1 MRNFKAMRN
10 IIDYLHWHFYL
21 LAVSTV
27 MGETSYIT
35 YLTPID
41 TSLIEDPEVGRRTV
55 ARRIVCTISEDGVE
69 IDSPVADDVVLSYEL
84 WDEAGNI
91 CLVTYVDEHE
101 FVEALAMFRGTYQ
114 LRFLT
119 TEYALVGY
127 ISL

>member
-1 MRNFKAMRN
+1 MRKYNR
-10 IIDYLHWHFYL
+10 L
-21 LAVSTV
+21 LALVVLLVSSILTV

-91 CLVTYVDEHE
+91 CLVTYADEHE